1 MTSTNNS
8 LYDQEITWTQNT
20 FKLDRRLIK
29 ALVRMGFIHPTL
41 VQSKAIPIALEGK
54 DMLIRARTG
63 SGKTVAFALP
73 LLQKILQMKETT
85 NKRGGNSITEEEKSV
100 KAIIL
105 VPTKDLIK
113 QIEKSFNDLTYY
125 CKDFLSYYAIHNDDS
140 QSIVDF
146 HLQTSPDILISTPAK
161 LVTQLERKS
170 KNGKSLLSLQNTS
183 LLVIDEADL
192 VLSYGYK
199 DDIHKILSEMPK
211 IFQGIFLSATLSSEL
226 NKFKKLI
233 LHNPAILK
241 LEENKEKGNLL
252 QFYLESNEND
262 KYLILYVFIKLG
274 LLQGKGLIFVND
286 VNKCY
291 RLKLF
296 LQQFYISAAVLNAE
310 VPANSRNHILEE
322 YNRGLFNYLIASDA
336 VVDKGDEDDND
347 DDSDDESSEE
357 EGAEEEAENDSDD
370 ANDDEGEDSN
380 EDNEVENAD
389 SSSKKKKQQPLKKQ
403 SKKEKKNQKKSE
415 KLIEK
420 DEFGVSRG
428 IDFQGVNFVI
438 NFDFPKTS
446 SSYIHRIGRTAR
458 GINNG
463 TALSFI
469 TKSTDTKDEDY
480 LENKIAI
487 RDHTVL
493 TEVRQKQPRLEFI
506 EGDHIFAAMG
516 AIANSSGNT
525 GSNSHQNEEIRMQ
538 PSPLLFNTAE
548 LEPFRYRVEDTLRS
562 VTGVA
567 VRELRTAEIKKE
579 ILNSEKLKSYFVE
592 NPNDLKVVIC
602 SFISFPV
609 LIFSF
614 LSISLSL
621 FSLAISFY
629 YVFLLLGSSS

>member
-8 LYDQEITWTQNT
+8 LYDQEITWTQNS

-73 LLQKILQMKETT
+73 LLQKLLQLKEAS
-85 NKRGGNSITEEEKSV
+85 NKRGGSQSSEEEKSV

-105 VPTKDLIK
+105 VPTKDLLK
-113 QIEKSFNDLTYY
+113 QIEKAFNDLTYY
-125 CKDFLSYYAIHNDDS
+125 CKDFLSYYAIHNDDN
-140 QSIVDF
+140 QSVVDF
-146 HLQTSPDILISTPAK
+146 HLQSLPDILISTPAK
-161 LVTQLERKS
+161 LVIQLDKKS
-170 KNGKSLLSLQNTS
+170 KTGGKSLLSLNQTTM
-183 LLVIDEADL
+183 LIIDEADL
-192 VLSYGYK
+192 ILSYGYK
-199 DDIHKILSEMPK
+199 DDIHKILSHMPK

-310 VPANSRNHILEE
+310 VPSNSRNHILEE

-336 VVDKGDEDDND
+336 VVDKGNDDND
-347 DDSDDESSEE
+347 DDEDDSEDESND
-357 EGAEEEAENDSDD
+357 EEEAQQEDVEEEAHDNEEESNEENEDD
-370 ANDDEGEDSN
+370 DDEE
-380 EDNEVENAD
+380 EAT
-389 SSSKKKKQQPLKKQ
+389 SSKKKQPISKKQ
-403 SKKEKKNQKKSE
+403 LKKEKKNQKNSE

-446 SSYIHRIGRTAR
+446 ASYIHRIGRTAR

-469 TKSTDTKDEDY
+469 TKSNETKDDDF

-487 RDHTVL
+487 RDHAVL
-493 TEVRQKQPRLEFI
+493 SEVRQKQPRLEFI

-516 AIANSSGNT
+516 AIENSAGGNT
-525 GSNSHQNEEIRMQ
+525 GSNSQHNEEIRMQ

-592 NPNDLKVVIC
+592 NPNDLKVEYLR
-602 SFISFPV
+602 FFHFF
-609 LIFSF
+609 LYSF
-614 LSISLSL
+614 LFPLSL
-621 FSLAISFY
+621 LF
-629 YVFLLLGSSS
+629 FLVSHLH